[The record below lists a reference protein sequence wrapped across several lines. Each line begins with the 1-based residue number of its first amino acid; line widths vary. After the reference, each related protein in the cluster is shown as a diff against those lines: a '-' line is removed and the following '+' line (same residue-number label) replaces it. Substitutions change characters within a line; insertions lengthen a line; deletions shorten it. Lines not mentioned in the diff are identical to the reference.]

1 MANKNTMTQVQALT
15 MAIAFINGEDI
26 SDTVNMDAVADKLS
40 AMVDT
45 LNKKSASK
53 KPTKVQT
60 ENEGYMT
67 EILSVLS
74 ANGQPMTIKE
84 ICAKSE
90 TLAEFS
96 TSKMSALLKKLVDN
110 GNVSKTY
117 EKKQAYFTAC

>member
-1 MANKNTMTQVQALT
+1 MAKVTMTQAMALT
-15 MAIAFINGEDI
+15 LAIDFINGVDMPE
-26 SDTVNMDAVADKLS
+26 TVDMGAVADKLS

-60 ENEGYMT
+60 ENEGYMS
-67 EILSVLS
+67 EILEVLS
-74 ANGQPMTIKE
+74 ADGQPMTIKE

-96 TSKMSALLKKLVDN
+96 TSKMSALLKKLVDS
-110 GNVSKTY
+110 GNVVKSY